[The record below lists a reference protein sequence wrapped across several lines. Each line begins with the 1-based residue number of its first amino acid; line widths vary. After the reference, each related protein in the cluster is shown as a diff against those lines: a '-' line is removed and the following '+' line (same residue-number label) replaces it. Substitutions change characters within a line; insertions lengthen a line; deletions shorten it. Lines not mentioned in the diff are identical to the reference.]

1 MQMYEYCGRF
11 QFSADMN
18 GDLAFT
24 ISDVWEMAKL
34 AWLLPS
40 NALTALLHESDRL
53 ASFFEIGCAT
63 GQGLG
68 GGLFSLLCWLFLAAA
83 LGVMS
88 Q

>member
-11 QFSADMN
+11 QFAADMN

-68 GGLFSLLCWLFLAAA
+68 GGLFSLLCWLFLAGA